1 MTKKQERPIEMPS
14 AEAAA
19 RAFRKASSID
29 DFYGKD
35 GFFARLFSDTM
46 ETMLEAE
53 MTAYLG
59 YEPHARAGRNLRNRR
74 NGYYTRKM
82 RTSGGDSEIRAP
94 KTVKGNFTLN
104 C

>member
-35 GFFARLFSDTM
+35 GIIAGLFSDTI

-53 MTAYLG
+53 RTAYLG
-59 YEPHARAGRNLRNRR
+59 YEPHVREGRNLGNRR
-74 NGYYTRKM
+74 NG
-82 RTSGGDSEIRAP
+82 
-94 KTVKGNFTLN
+94 
-104 C
+104 